1 MAKIIIFAENFYRI
15 MKKAYLILYILVT
28 ATLFL
33 TGCGSSKKVVYFQ
46 NADDVSLEASRML
59 YDAKIMPKDLL
70 SISIYTTDPEA
81 SAPFNLFVAASQGAT
96 QSSARSNEYLV
107 DNEGNIEFP
116 VLGKL
121 HVGNMT
127 KSQCQDM
134 IVDKLK
140 AYLAKDEK
148 PIVKVG
154 LASYRVTVLGEVAGP
169 KVVPVTTE
177 KMSVLEAIA
186 MAGDL
191 TIYGKRDNV
200 LLIRESSTGEKT
212 MHRLD
217 LTDAN
222 LINSPYYYLQQ
233 NDVVYVEPNKTKA
246 RNSGI
251 STSTTI
257 WLTVVSS
264 LTSLASLIISIT
276 R

>member
-1 MAKIIIFAENFYRI
+1 
-15 MKKAYLILYILVT
+15 MKKTSLILYILAT
-28 ATLFL
+28 AMLFL

-70 SISIYTTDPEA
+70 AISIYTTDPEV
-81 SAPFNLFVAASQGAT
+81 SAPFNLFMAASQGAT
-96 QSSARSNEYLV
+96 QSSTKTNEYLV

-121 HVGNMT
+121 HVGGMT
-127 KSQCQDM
+127 RTQCQEM
-134 IVDKLK
+134 IAGRLK
-140 AYLAKDEK
+140 PYLAEGEN
-148 PIVKVG
+148 PMVTVG
-154 LASYRVTVLGEVAGP
+154 MSSYRVTVLGEVSSP
-169 KVVPVTTE
+169 QVVPVTTE
-177 KMSVLEAIA
+177 KMSILEAIA
-186 MAGDL
+186 TAGDL

-200 LLIRESSTGEKT
+200 LLIREKETGEKE
-212 MHRLD
+212 MHRFN

-233 NDVVYVEPNKTKA
+233 NDVVYVEPNKAKA
-246 RNSGI
+246 KNASI

-257 WLTVVSS
+257 WLSIASTLLSM
-264 LTSLASLIISIT
+264 TSVIISIA

>member
-1 MAKIIIFAENFYRI
+1 
-15 MKKAYLILYILVT
+15 MKKTSLILYILAT
-28 ATLFL
+28 AMLFL
-33 TGCGSSKKVVYFQ
+33 TGCGSSKNVVYFQ

-70 SISIYTTDPEA
+70 AISIYTTDPEV
-81 SAPFNLFVAASQGAT
+81 SAPFNLFMAASQGAT
-96 QSSARSNEYLV
+96 QSSTKTNEYLV

-121 HVGNMT
+121 HVGGMT
-127 KSQCQDM
+127 KNECQDM
-134 IVDKLK
+134 IAGKLK
-140 AYLAKDEK
+140 AYLAQGEN

-154 LASYRVTVLGEVAGP
+154 LSSFRVTVLGEVTSP
-169 KVVPVTTE
+169 KVVPVATE

-191 TIYGKRDNV
+191 TIYGKRENV

-212 MHRLD
+212 MHRLN

-264 LTSLASLIISIT
+264 LTSLASLIVSIT